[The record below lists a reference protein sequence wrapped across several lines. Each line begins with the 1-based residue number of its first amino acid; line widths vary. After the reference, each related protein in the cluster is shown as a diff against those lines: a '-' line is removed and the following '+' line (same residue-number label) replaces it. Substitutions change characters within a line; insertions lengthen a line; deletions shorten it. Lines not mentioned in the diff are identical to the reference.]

1 MTKKMH
7 KNLHIFTKSSTFVA
21 NLQNTYIMKR
31 HFLPLGI
38 GIAMTKSQFCF
49 ATGCTPY
56 RLKQII
62 AEKAAKYQRLGLSKY
77 DKMLMPIVVQELL
90 ADTHLRI
97 DMGFYI
103 QYIQG
108 QKGNV
113 SEVET
118 IDTDQ

>member
-1 MTKKMH
+1 
-7 KNLHIFTKSSTFVA
+7 
-21 NLQNTYIMKR
+21 
-31 HFLPLGI
+31 
-38 GIAMTKSQFCF
+38 MTKSQFCF

-62 AEKAAKYQRLGLSKY
+62 ANKATKYQRLGLSHY

-90 ADTHLRI
+90 FDTGLRI
-97 DMGFYI
+97 DMIFYI

-108 QKGNV
+108 QKGKV
-113 SEVET
+113 AEVET